1 MHNAKIEELK
11 GFAKDLN
18 KDLDL
23 LKDENDGTLSFSS
36 KAKRCTFNRIIFCLN
51 EISNYIEYMKERNN
65 ILENGK

>member
-23 LKDENDGTLSFSS
+23 LKDENYGTLSFSS
-36 KAKRCTFNRIIFCLN
+36 KGKRCTFNRIIFCLN

-65 ILENGK
+65 ILEDGK